1 MQLLDGINHVAV
13 LTDDLRRFIDFYRSV
28 FEVDVVF
35 EEATPA
41 FRHAILRTGP
51 RSWLHPVEVSG
62 NPHGA
67 ALPRMFDRGH
77 LDHVALT
84 AESATAFQV
93 IRQRLVERGACD
105 GAVEDLGAFH
115 SLWFED
121 PDGMH
126 VEVTVIVDAA
136 LGVIHEPRPLAAATP

>member
-1 MQLLDGINHVAV
+1 MRLLDGINHVAV
-13 LTDDLRRFIDFYRSV
+13 LTDDLGRFIDFYRSV

-35 EEATPA
+35 EEAAPE
-41 FRHAILRTGP
+41 FRHAILRTGSA
-51 RSWLHPVEVSG
+51 SWLHPVEVRG

-67 ALPRMFDRGH
+67 ALAKMFDRGH
-77 LDHVALT
+77 LDHLSLT
-84 AESATAFQV
+84 AGSQTAFQT
-93 IRQRLVERGACD
+93 IQQRLVERGASD

-121 PDGMH
+121 PDGMR

-136 LGVIHEPRPLAAATP
+136 LGGIHDPRPLVAARP

>member
-28 FEVDVVF
+28 FEVDVLF

-84 AESATAFQV
+84 AESA
-93 IRQRLVERGACD
+93 
-105 GAVEDLGAFH
+105 
-115 SLWFED
+115 
-121 PDGMH
+121 
-126 VEVTVIVDAA
+126 
-136 LGVIHEPRPLAAATP
+136 

>member
-35 EEATPA
+35 QEATPA
-41 FRHAILRTGP
+41 FRHTILRTGP

-126 VEVTVIVDAA
+126 VEVTVIVDAT